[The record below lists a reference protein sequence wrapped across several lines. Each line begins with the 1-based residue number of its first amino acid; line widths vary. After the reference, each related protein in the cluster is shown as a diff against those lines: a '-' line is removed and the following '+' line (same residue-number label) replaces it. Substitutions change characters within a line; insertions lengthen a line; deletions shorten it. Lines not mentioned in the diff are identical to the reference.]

1 MPILSKGTT
10 FATGDQVTAAKLNN
24 LVDNATFGANI
35 VDGSTLT
42 TSGSGTSATIL
53 IRDLGVSTAKIAAN
67 AVTTDKIA
75 DANVT
80 TVKIL
85 DANVT
90 TAKIADSNVTTA
102 KIADSNVTTAKIADL
117 NVTTGKI
124 ADSAVTTAKLAQPL
138 TRGTAV
144 NVSGTSVDF
153 TSIPSWVKRITVVLS
168 GVSTNGSSMI
178 LFRLGTG
185 GTPATSGYTGA
196 ASTVGENDNSSS
208 SSSSTAG
215 VPISGYSIAAGSTF
229 WGNVIFTNVSGNAW
243 SCSGVVTGGS
253 TATMLA
259 GSITLGGVLNILRI
273 TTAGGTAAFDAG
285 TVNIMYE

>member
-10 FATGDQVTAAKLNN
+10 FATGDQVTALKLNN

-67 AVTTDKIA
+67 AVTTAKIA

-85 DANVT
+85 DA
-90 TAKIADSNVTTA
+90 NVTTA

-124 ADSAVTTAKLAQPL
+124 ADSAVTTAKIADANITAAKLSGAQSGSAPIL
-138 TRGTAV
+138 GARAFVAFDATRNSSGGTDSANTARFIYGSK
-144 NVSGTSVDF
+144 NVTSV
-153 TSIPSWVKRITVVLS
+153 TKVAS
-168 GVSTNGSSMI
+168 GQ
-178 LFRLGTG
+178 FRV
-185 GTPATSGYTGA
+185 A
-196 ASTVGENDNSSS
+196 
-208 SSSSTAG
+208 
-215 VPISGYSIAAGSTF
+215 
-229 WGNVIFTNVSGNAW
+229 
-243 SCSGVVTGGS
+243 
-253 TATMLA
+253 
-259 GSITLGGVLNILRI
+259 I
-273 TTAGGTAAFDAG
+273 TTAMPDTNYCVVCNTATTNSPRWAGVNPSSLTTAQFDIYTETQDNVA
-285 TVNIMYE
+285 VNQEYVSAVVFG